1 MSTVSA
7 LQAALDLIDGLIFDS
22 RAPALP
28 STGLPHAIEIALMP
42 PSPGGSPTSITERA
56 GDYKVASDAYNG
68 SCADLTTIANGS
80 LPTAWR
86 GAAAETAVEAV
97 RALGSQSDAGSVAF
111 LGGATALNVF
121 SQKLA
126 QAQQT
131 DGRGV
136 ELLKQAKAAALSP
149 GGAGINWFEIR
160 HKAAQGCHD
169 RLTAAKLRDDAATD
183 VVSALKQFAAQ
194 ARARQINSPGIDP
207 LSTVVLA
214 YAGDYGY
221 TPNPLLGI
229 LTPTALARAS
239 QLLND
244 MSEADR
250 KEFEKM
256 LGDAK
261 SPQEAAYIWKALAA
275 GYSLADVQSFDKLVH
290 PHGDDPAWLSSHLNP
305 QVNTMNKQLG
315 KDGEHTLGYKGQSTY
330 LTPAEEKGMVY
341 VHDLYEQNKGNCV
354 AASTVVARAAN
365 DPVFMLGLTTG
376 QGPAAVA
383 GAAPGDDS
391 STAFRDRLVHVYNTT
406 DAALD
411 NTPEGRARLFTTEL
425 QPSTGDSYS
434 VTTVPD
440 GSPAKESAAR
450 EAMLPEIE
458 TSVNAGKPVP
468 ISIVADNNDAHE
480 LVIMAA
486 DDDKLEVYNPWG
498 YTEWV
503 TKQQFID
510 GELGAVT
517 ETAPKKGLSD
527 AYDAGLPQ

>member
-1 MSTVSA
+1 M
-7 LQAALDLIDGLIFDS
+7 DLIDSLIFDS

-28 STGLPHAIEIALMP
+28 FAGLPRAIEIALMP
-42 PSPGGSPTSITERA
+42 PSPGGSPRSITERA
-56 GDYKVASDAYNG
+56 GDYKVASDAYGG
-68 SCADLTTIANGS
+68 SSADLTTVANGS

-86 GAAAETAVEAV
+86 GASAETAAEAV
-97 RALGSQSDAGSVAF
+97 RALASQSEAGSAAF
-111 LGGATALNVF
+111 LGGAIALNVF
-121 SQKLA
+121 SEKLG

-131 DGRGV
+131 DERGI
-136 ELLKQAKAAALSP
+136 ELLKQAKTTALSL
-149 GGAGINWFEIR
+149 GGSGINWFEIR
-160 HKAAQGCHD
+160 HQAAQGCHD

-183 VVSALKQFAAQ
+183 AVSALEQFAAQ
-194 ARARQINSPGIDP
+194 ARARRINSPGIDP

-214 YAGDYGY
+214 YAGDYGS
-221 TPNPLLGI
+221 TSNPLLSI

-239 QLLND
+239 QLLNN
-244 MSEADR
+244 MSETDR

-275 GYSLADVQSFDKLVH
+275 GYSLADVQSFGKLIH
-290 PHGDDPAWLSSHLNP
+290 PHGDDPHWLSDHLNP
-305 QVNTMNKQLG
+305 QVDTMNTKLG
-315 KDGEHTLGYKGQSTY
+315 DGGEHILGYNGKSTY
-330 LTPAEEKGMVY
+330 LTPAKEKGMVY
-341 VHDLYEQNKGNCV
+341 VNNLYGQNKGNCV

-406 DAALD
+406 DATLD
-411 NTPEGRARLFTTEL
+411 NTPEGRAKLFTTEL
-425 QPSTGDSYS
+425 QPSTGDTYT

-440 GSPAKESAAR
+440 GSPAQEAATR
-450 EAMLPEIE
+450 QAMLPEIE
-458 TSVNAGKPVP
+458 TSVNEGKPVP

-486 DDDKLEVYNPWG
+486 KDDKLEVYNPWG
-498 YTEWV
+498 FTEWV

-517 ETAPKKGLSD
+517 DTEPEKGMSD
-527 AYDAGLPQ
+527 AYDAGLPE